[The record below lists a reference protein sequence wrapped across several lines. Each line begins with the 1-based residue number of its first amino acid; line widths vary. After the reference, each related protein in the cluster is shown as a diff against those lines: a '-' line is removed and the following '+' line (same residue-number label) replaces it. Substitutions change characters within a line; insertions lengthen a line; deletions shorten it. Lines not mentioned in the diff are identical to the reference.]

1 MKTTVTVNGNVLL
14 GMAML
19 AMLASKDESGPVVQ
33 GVRLRVFKEEK
44 DGKNAIWIATD
55 GRRLGLYH
63 DKVEM
68 VFPPEVTEPFVELTI
83 VPPRVIKPTKKQP
96 NLTFEHEVIPAS
108 ETPTVGGLN
117 KNYKP
122 ETISCLYRG
131 GNLTEK
137 CTLPVGTGYPAWKKV
152 VPTTPAVASAQL
164 CFNIELLH
172 GFYQAAAKIT
182 GSKTAP
188 TGMVVQPGDANNLNP
203 IIIRFQ
209 IPYDFYG
216 ILMPLRCEK
225 TYTMPEFVKAQ
236 PERSQKELPDAIWT

>member
-19 AMLASKDESGPVVQ
+19 ASKDETRPAIQ

-68 VFPPEVTEPFVELTI
+68 AYPPEVAEPFVELTV

-96 NLTFEHEVIPAS
+96 NLTFDHEVIPKVD
-108 ETPTVGGLN
+108 EPRE
-117 KNYKP
+117 KYQP

-131 GNLTEK
+131 GNLTEE
-137 CTLPVGTGYPAWKKV
+137 CTLPVSNGYPAWKQV
-152 VPTTPAVASAQL
+152 VPNNPAVASAQL
-164 CFNIELLH
+164 CFNAELLH

-188 TGMVVQPGDANNLNP
+188 TGMVMQPTDNAGLAP
-203 IIIRFQ
+203 YIIRFQ
-209 IPYDFYG
+209 IPADFYG
-216 ILMPLRCEK
+216 VLMPLRCEK

-236 PERSQKELPDAIWT
+236 L